1 MNWRLTQLNPGDAF
15 PPADQALPA
24 EAPYPGLLAVGG
36 LVDANSLEAAY
47 AQGIF
52 PWFGPDDP
60 PLWWSPDPRMLLRP
74 QDLKVRR
81 SLRQSARRILDDT
94 RYSLHV
100 DRDFRGVMLACSAPR
115 RDTAETWIVPA
126 IVDAYCALHARG
138 HAHSFELWRAHERVA
153 GLYCVA
159 RGGMVFGES
168 MFTQV
173 DDGSKILLMAL
184 CGFCLQHALGPI
196 DCQQQTKHLASM
208 GAKPL
213 ARPQFLQELQQ
224 ALTKP
229 GPRSWQYDGSQF
241 QRDCAPWL

>member
-1 MNWRLTQLNPGDAF
+1 M
-15 PPADQALPA
+15 LPSCRSGAAA

-36 LVDANSLEAAY
+36 LVNADSLEAAY

-52 PWFGPDDP
+52 PWFGPGRP
-60 PLWWSPDPRMLLRP
+60 PVVVEPDPRMLLRP
-74 QDLKVRR
+74 QNLTVRR
-81 SLRQSARRILDDT
+81 SLRQSARRILGDA

-100 DRDFRGVMLACSAPR
+100 DRDFRGVMLACAASR
-115 RDTAETWIVPA
+115 RDTTETWIIPA

-138 HAHSFELWRAHERVA
+138 HAHSFELWRADERVA
-153 GLYCVA
+153 GLYCVT

-196 DCQQQTKHLASM
+196 DCQQQTSHLASM
-208 GAKPL
+208 GAKPV
-213 ARPQFLQELQQ
+213 ARPQFLQELRD
-224 ALTKP
+224 ALARP
-229 GPRSWQYDGSQF
+229 GPRNWQYDGSQF